1 MPDGANRAAGDAR
14 PFAGVRVVEFGQ
26 FVSVPFCGQLLAEG
40 GATVIKVEAL
50 TGDPTR
56 LLRQIAPLETRIFLS
71 RNRGKRSLPLA
82 LREPGAKPVIERL
95 LEWADVAL
103 MNFRPGLDR
112 ELGLD
117 PDTLRRRFPRL
128 VSGSV
133 TAFGKE
139 GPEADLAGMD
149 IVVQARTGLMAA
161 NGRVVDG
168 RPAPGDPVSADYMCA
183 MSLAFGIAS
192 ALLRRERTGVG
203 GAVDVSLMQ
212 AAMTLANN
220 QLVRSEREDAAVHE
234 EVLAR
239 LERQRRDGA
248 GFVEQGRGMT
258 SARAMPLVKVYFRTY
273 DTADAP
279 VAVACGSRSLR
290 VRFLEVVGAEDA
302 ELDAP
307 GNAPGEE
314 SSHAYYDGLAGEIEE
329 TMRGEPSGQWIARL
343 RAAGVPVSAVKFPV
357 ELFDDEHVRAN
368 GMLHT
373 FPHPQAGDVTAP
385 APPVRLDGGGFQSR
399 EPTAAFASETRDI
412 LAELGFS
419 RTETES
425 LIETGVTRE
434 GRPD

>member
-1 MPDGANRAAGDAR
+1 MPDGAGASADTR

-56 LLRQIAPLETRIFLS
+56 LLRQIAPLESRIFLS

-82 LREPGAKPVIERL
+82 LRDPASRPVIDSL
-95 LEWADVAL
+95 LAWADVAL

-117 PDTLRRRFPRL
+117 PDALRSRFPRL

-133 TAFGKE
+133 TAFGKR

-192 ALLRRERTGVG
+192 ALLRRQRTGVG
-203 GAVDVSLMQ
+203 GTVDVSLMQ

-220 QLVRSEREDAAVHE
+220 QLVRSEREDAGAHAD
-234 EVLAR
+234 VLAR
-239 LERQRRDGA
+239 LERQRREGT
-248 GFVEQGRGMT
+248 GFAEQARGMT
-258 SARAMPLVKVYFRTY
+258 SARAMPLLKVYFRTY

-290 VRFLEVVGAEDA
+290 VRFLEVVGAEDI
-302 ELDAP
+302 ELDSP
-307 GNAPGEE
+307 DSED
-314 SSHAYYDGLAGEIEE
+314 SHVYYDGLMAEIEE
-329 TMRGEPSGQWIARL
+329 TMRGQPSAHWIDRL

-368 GMLHT
+368 RMLHT
-373 FPHPQAGDVTAP
+373 FAHPEAGDITAP
-385 APPVRLDGGGFQSR
+385 APPVSLDGDGFR
-399 EPTAAFASETRDI
+399 PGEATAPFGSETRDI

-419 RTETES
+419 DAEANA
-425 LIETGVTRE
+425 LIEAGATRAQE
-434 GRPD
+434 RPV

>member
-1 MPDGANRAAGDAR
+1 MPDGADRAAGDGR
-14 PFAGVRVVEFGQ
+14 PFVGVRVVEFGQ

-50 TGDPTR
+50 SGDPTR
-56 LLRQIAPLETRIFLS
+56 VLRQIAPLETRIFLS

-82 LREPGAKPVIERL
+82 LREPAAKPVIDRL

-128 VSGSV
+128 VSGCV
-133 TAFGKE
+133 TAFGKR

-183 MSLAFGIAS
+183 MSLAFGIAA

-203 GAVDVSLMQ
+203 GTVDVSLMQ
-212 AAMTLANN
+212 AALTLANN
-220 QLVRSEREDAAVHE
+220 QLIRSEREDRAAHE
-234 EVLAR
+234 QVLAR
-239 LERQRRDGA
+239 LERQRREGA
-248 GFVEQGRGMT
+248 GFVEQARGMT
-258 SARAMPLVKVYFRTY
+258 SARAMPMIRVYFRTY
-273 DTADAP
+273 DTADVP

-290 VRFLEVVGAEDA
+290 VRFLEAVGAEDA

-307 GNAPGEE
+307 GNE
-314 SSHAYYDGLAGEIEE
+314 SSHAYYEGLSAEVEE
-329 TMRGEPSGQWIARL
+329 TMRAKPSAHWVSRL

-357 ELFDDEHVRAN
+357 EMFDDEHVRAN

-373 FPHPQAGDVTAP
+373 FAHPEAGDVTALS
-385 APPVRLDGGGFQSR
+385 PPVRLDGDGFR
-399 EPTAAFASETRDI
+399 PRDPTAAFASETRDI

-419 RTETES
+419 EPETNA
-425 LIETGVTRE
+425 LIDADVTRE
-434 GRPD
+434 RRPA

>member
-1 MPDGANRAAGDAR
+1 MPDGAGAGADTR
-14 PFAGVRVVEFGQ
+14 PFAGIRVVEFGQ

-56 LLRQIAPLETRIFLS
+56 LLRQIAPLESRIFLS

-82 LREPGAKPVIERL
+82 LRDPASRPVIDSL
-95 LEWADVAL
+95 LAWADVAL

-117 PDTLRRRFPRL
+117 PDTLRSRFPRL

-133 TAFGKE
+133 TAFGKR

-161 NGRVVDG
+161 NGRIVDG

-183 MSLAFGIAS
+183 MTLAFGIAS

-203 GAVDVSLMQ
+203 GTVDVSLMQ

-220 QLVRSEREDAAVHE
+220 QLVRSEREDAGAHA

-239 LERQRRDGA
+239 LRRQRRDGTGFAEQA
-248 GFVEQGRGMT
+248 GGMQ
-258 SARAMPLVKVYFRTY
+258 SARAMPLLKVYFRTY

-290 VRFLEVVGAEDA
+290 VRFLEVVGAEDR

-307 GNAPGEE
+307 DSED
-314 SSHAYYDGLAGEIEE
+314 SHAYYDGLMAEIEE
-329 TMRGEPSGQWIARL
+329 TMRGQPSAHWIDRL

-373 FPHPQAGDVTAP
+373 FAHPEAGDVTAP
-385 APPVRLDGGGFQSR
+385 SPPVKLDGDGFR
-399 EPTAAFASETRDI
+399 PRRPTASFASETRDI
-412 LAELGFS
+412 LGDLGFDES
-419 RTETES
+419 ETNA
-425 LIETGVTRE
+425 LIAAGVTRA
-434 GRPD
+434 